1 MYSIGEIILINIT
14 CGILLA
20 KYIYGIESAWSC
32 TAGIVIVAEWHR
44 VVFHIPSG
52 CFICHLSN
60 ETEIPI
66 KHNLLKIA
74 KNNTQQ
80 ALANYKRKKL
90 PIRKIKLRPA
100 KLSCH
105 TVYKPGFRNDI
116 SR

>member
-60 ETEIPI
+60 ENEIPI
-66 KHNLLKIA
+66 KQKLLKIA
-74 KNNTQQ
+74 KNNAQQ
-80 ALANYKRKKL
+80 EFPQITKKPS
-90 PIRKIKLRPA
+90 PIREIKLWPQGVQDGV
-100 KLSCH
+100 S
-105 TVYKPGFRNDI
+105 
-116 SR
+116 